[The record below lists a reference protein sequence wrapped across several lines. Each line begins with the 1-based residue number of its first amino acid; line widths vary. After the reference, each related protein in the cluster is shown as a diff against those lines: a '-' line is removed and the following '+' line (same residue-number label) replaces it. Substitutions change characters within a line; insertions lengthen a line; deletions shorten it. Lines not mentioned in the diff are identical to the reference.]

1 MIRHCK
7 QLYELVL
14 HIQHI
19 RTNGHISTLNSEHE
33 MHIKLSSIQ
42 SSIYSIICTVHIGLL
57 SVGADTTNTVTTSV
71 LSPEFISY
79 DGNYTY
85 EIFRSYV
92 VMRDSERL
100 LGYLNE
106 MYKAVEASLT
116 S

>member
-1 MIRHCK
+1 MRD
-7 QLYELVL
+7 
-14 HIQHI
+14 
-19 RTNGHISTLNSEHE
+19 R
-33 MHIKLSSIQ
+33 LSSIHD
-42 SSIYSIICTVHIGLL
+42 SLYSIICTVQIGLL
-57 SVGADTTNTVTTSV
+57 SAGADITNTVTTSV
-71 LSPEFISY
+71 LSPEFISC

-106 MYKAVEASLT
+106 MYKAVEASLI